1 MAREPILRT
10 RSGRVAL
17 LVMVALDVFVLPVA
31 LSLDL
36 LPMRVGDLLFAAT
49 MLVAMRAT
57 GAGDRGRRVV
67 LVVAFAAFGVQF
79 LRFVSRS
86 HVLVVVDAALSALA
100 MGVFA
105 ALVLLDALSQDTGP
119 DRLLDVILAYLLVG
133 ATFAFLFEAVN
144 VVRPGSLLIDGR
156 AMTPAD
162 YVYFSVTTMTSVG
175 FGDALPRTT
184 VSRALTMA
192 EALTGQLYVA
202 VLIARFASSTR
213 FGRERAT

>member
-10 RSGRVAL
+10 RSGRIAL
-17 LVMVALDVFVLPVA
+17 LAMVALDVFLLPVV
-31 LSLDL
+31 LTLDL

-57 GAGDRGRRVV
+57 GAGDRGRRLV

-86 HVLVVVDAALSALA
+86 HALVIADAALSALA

-105 ALVLLDALSQDTGP
+105 TLVLVDALSQDTGP

-144 VVRPGSLLIDGR
+144 VARPGSLLIDGR
-156 AMTPAD
+156 GMTPAD
-162 YVYFSVTTMTSVG
+162 YIYFSVTTMTSVG

-184 VSRALTMA
+184 VARALTMA

-202 VLIARFASSTR
+202 VLVARFASSTR
-213 FGRERAT
+213 IGRERTS